1 MRARIGFVFQSFN
14 LWSHLTILGNVI
26 EAPIHVCGIPRAEAI
41 ERAEALLAKVGIA
54 EKRHGCFRRQ
64 RRSVAASSSRATCRR
79 LGWRGTAARR
89 RDQQGS
95 AQMSRKTIAT
105 GMLLA
110 FMLMGGARA
119 EVLRIGTEGAY
130 PPFNQIDPSG
140 ELIGF
145 DIDIAQ
151 ALCDNMKVT
160 CEFVRQDWDGII
172 PGLLARKYDAIVA
185 SMSITEERKQAAD
198 FTDPYYSNKLGF
210 VAAEGAKLDP
220 ANLKGKVIG
229 AQRATISASYLE
241 DHPSKGAKVKLYDT
255 QENAYLDLVSGRVD
269 VILADMLVSYEW
281 LNSQAGGSFAFL
293 GEPIDIG
300 DRVGIAVRK
309 GDTELLARLN
319 AALAEIIA
327 DGTYEE
333 LNAKYFPFPIY

>member
-1 MRARIGFVFQSFN
+1 MS
-14 LWSHLTILGNVI
+14 LKTIAAAAV
-26 EAPIHVCGIPRAEAI
+26 A
-41 ERAEALLAKVGIA
+41 ALI
-54 EKRHGCFRRQ
+54 
-64 RRSVAASSSRATCRR
+64 VAASS
-79 LGWRGTAARR
+79 
-89 RDQQGS
+89 
-95 AQMSRKTIAT
+95 
-105 GMLLA
+105 
-110 FMLMGGARA
+110 GAVRA

-172 PGLLARKYDAIVA
+172 PGLLARKYDAIIA
-185 SMSITEERKQAAD
+185 SMSITEERKRAVD
-198 FTDPYYSNKLGF
+198 FTDPYYSNKLRF

-220 ANLKGKVIG
+220 QNLKGKVIG

-241 DHPSKGAKVKLYDT
+241 DHPIKGAEVKLYDT
-255 QENAYLDLVSGRVD
+255 QENAYLDLASGRVD
-269 VILADMLVSYEW
+269 VILADMLVSHEW
-281 LNSQAGGSFAFL
+281 LNSAAGEGFAFL

-309 GDTELLARLN
+309 GNTELLARLN
-319 AALAEIIA
+319 AALAEITA